1 MKHGKRRIQRPCA
14 RRALSACVLAA
25 ALVAGACSRAGDQA
39 GTGAE
44 TASILDSADQVAFGF
59 RTLVTDGGLLRAE
72 VFADTALFLD
82 QNTRISLRGVH
93 GDFFGATGAK
103 EATLTSHIGNLNTRT
118 NVLEAWGNVVIT
130 SVDGRVLKTPMIRY
144 IQSQNQVTSD
154 SAFVMTEPGSK
165 EMRGIGF
172 RADPNLNA
180 VQVLKVQRAR
190 GGTVDVPNEN

>member
-1 MKHGKRRIQRPCA
+1 MRRV
-14 RRALSACVLAA
+14 VLAA
-25 ALVAGACSRAGDQA
+25 SLVAAGLGAGCSRTEQAPPLA
-39 GTGAE
+39 GT
-44 TASILDSADQVAFGF
+44 TNPMLDSADQVAFGF

-82 QNTRISLRGVH
+82 QNTRASLRVVH

-103 EATLTSHIGNLNTRT
+103 EATLVAAIGNLNTRA

-144 IQSQNQVTSD
+144 IQSQNLVTSD
-154 SAFVMTEPGSK
+154 SAFVLTEPGEK

-172 RADPNLNA
+172 RTDPSLNA
-180 VQVLKVQRAR
+180 VEVIKVQKAR
-190 GGTVDVPNEN
+190 GGTVRLPEG